1 MFNFHDGF
9 SPWTLLS
16 ELIAWILLAGLATM
30 FVAAM
35 TLTLMAVYSMYQ
47 ESRKDKDVREM
58 LKHPENDSR
67 SRHPAYRKYMQ
78 NKKQRE
84 DESKDK

>member
-16 ELIAWILLAGLATM
+16 ELIAWLLLAGLATM

-35 TLTLMAVYSMYQ
+35 TLTLMAIYSMYQ
-47 ESRKDKDVREM
+47 ESRKDKDVRDM

-67 SRHPAYRKYMQ
+67 RRHPAYRKYMQ
-78 NKKQRE
+78 NKKKRE
-84 DESKDK
+84 DEDK